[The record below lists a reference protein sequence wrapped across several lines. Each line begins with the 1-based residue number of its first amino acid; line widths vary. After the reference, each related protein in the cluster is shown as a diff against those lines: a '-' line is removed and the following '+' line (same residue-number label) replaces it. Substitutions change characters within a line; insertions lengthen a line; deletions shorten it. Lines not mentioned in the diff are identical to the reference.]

1 MDQHGLH
8 NNDNNNG
15 FIAFGTVLWMI
26 AGISFFLALLFSIGL
41 FQSLG
46 NSSEFLNVRLEIL
59 VLLMGIFNAT
69 SISGTILIVSSK
81 KQGL

>member
-1 MDQHGLH
+1 MDKLSIR
-8 NNDNNNG
+8 NKNNNL
-15 FIAFGTVLWMI
+15 ITFGTILWMI
-26 AGISFFLALLFSIGL
+26 AGISFFFALLFSIGL

-69 SISGTILIVSSK
+69 SISGTILIVSNK
-81 KQGL
+81 KND

>member
-1 MDQHGLH
+1 MDKPSIRNK
-8 NNDNNNG
+8 NNSL
-15 FIAFGTVLWMI
+15 ITFGTILWMI

-46 NSSEFLNVRLEIL
+46 NSSEFLNVRLVIL

-69 SISGTILIVSSK
+69 SISGTILIVSNK
-81 KQGL
+81 KND